1 MLRVGWIL
9 DFRQCPSHFACKSSP
24 VPSELNPEAGQNS
37 EYYFLLLILRIQN
50 SLVYTYIFILFYIS
64 RSLNEHEKR
73 VWSVDWSGG
82 DPRLLASGSDDAKV
96 KLWSTNQE
104 RSVTS
109 LEAKANVCCVKFVP
123 ESSYL
128 IAFGSADHCIH
139 YYDFRQIR
147 EPLGILKG
155 HNKAVSYVKFA
166 SKTELISAST
176 DSCLK
181 LWNVESMKGVR
192 SFVGHTNEKNFVGL
206 ATDGNFL
213 ACGSENNSLYV
224 YYKSITKPLFSF
236 RFDNHQSMLDKARA
250 DDSSEFVSAVA
261 WKRGSPVVVAANS
274 QGAIKVL
281 ELV

>member
-1 MLRVGWIL
+1 
-9 DFRQCPSHFACKSSP
+9 
-24 VPSELNPEAGQNS
+24 
-37 EYYFLLLILRIQN
+37 
-50 SLVYTYIFILFYIS
+50 
-64 RSLNEHEKR
+64 LNEHEKR

-82 DPRLLASGSDDAKV
+82 DPRLLASGSDDARV

-139 YYDFRQIR
+139 YYDFRQTR
-147 EPLGILKG
+147 EPLGVLNG
-155 HNKAVSYVKFA
+155 HKKAVSYVKFA
-166 SKTELISAST
+166 STTELISAST

-181 LWNVESMKGVR
+181 LWSTESMDCVR
-192 SFVGHTNEKNFVGL
+192 SFTGHTNEKNFVGL
-206 ATDGNFL
+206 ATDGNYL
-213 ACGSENNSLYV
+213 ACGSENNSLYI
-224 YYKSITKPLFSF
+224 YYKSLPKPLFSF
-236 RFDNHQSMLDKARA
+236 RFDSHRSMMDRPRP

-261 WKRGSPVVVAANS
+261 WKKGSPVVVAANS